1 MVTRLRPVSPRPPF
15 YRTPRVDPSLP
26 GAPTSR
32 RVSAPDVDLARRP
45 LRESRWLPDGYLK
58 TPRNGPT
65 VMSMLSSIPDILA
78 PGCDVTLTPPPLP
91 TNTAGPSRFPGCGSS
106 AGRMKPK
113 TRFERAGE
121 TDSECYRMSG
131 ERWGRIPV
139 ATPTEP
145 SNQSRPFGN
154 STKFNSVSVDTV
166 PRSCRHTDGLPSHP
180 LPNDP
185 PVNIRPGWKSKS
197 ESTLSPAVAGS
208 YRELPAGRA
217 ADNYSE
223 SRRSLGNQDLAGHLP
238 EVALTGTLQPGTG
251 VERGDW
257 SVRLLPCERQVGSTT
272 ICFFCQSL
280 DGFPR
285 LGHDLSMTLPLAVQ

>member
-65 VMSMLSSIPDILA
+65 
-78 PGCDVTLTPPPLP
+78 
-91 TNTAGPSRFPGCGSS
+91 GPSRFPGCGSS

-113 TRFERAGE
+113 TRLERAGE

-208 YRELPAGRA
+208 YRELPMARVSNGRRP
-217 ADNYSE
+217 N
-223 SRRSLGNQDLAGHLP
+223 
-238 EVALTGTLQPGTG
+238 
-251 VERGDW
+251 
-257 SVRLLPCERQVGSTT
+257 LLPRKFHVCSPD
-272 ICFFCQSL
+272 SA
-280 DGFPR
+280 
-285 LGHDLSMTLPLAVQ
+285 LPT